1 MRKQPHSTGN
11 HPLAEVSLPMLK
23 LVRWN
28 ISTTLFLPPEQR
40 CSSNFSQTFS
50 SMLLLWNT
58 AGRTLKFFVCCLM
71 LLLVGQ
77 RLTAQPDHPPAPPPP
92 DSTDAGTTLL
102 TPHPI
107 PSGEL
112 RTAVG
117 GTITILPR
125 IVVEEELRQV
135 PMLNLELRYGLPLGF
150 AGTGRFSSN
159 VITNLA
165 SVGAEW
171 RGRLGR
177 FSASAGYSVAYWYG
191 FAAFEGFAVDAQSWL
206 TFPAVSAGF
215 DFDDFHL
222 SGRAEL
228 QFVTSRSSAT
238 EGIETGSD
246 RNALGGYAFT
256 AAIEQ
261 PFWGATS
268 AIIGLKVYY
277 SRSMY
282 QSWLAF
288 STFNEFLFYP
298 EFQFGVI
305 L

>member
-1 MRKQPHSTGN
+1 
-11 HPLAEVSLPMLK
+11 ML
-23 LVRWN
+23 RTWN
-28 ISTTLFLPPEQR
+28 FAGYTLIF
-40 CSSNFSQTFS
+40 CACCIT
-50 SMLLLWNT
+50 MLI
-58 AGRTLKFFVCCLM
+58 A
-71 LLLVGQ
+71 GQ
-77 RLTAQPDHPPAPPPP
+77 RLTAQPDHHPSPPP
-92 DSTDAGTTLL
+92 DSTTAGTTLL

-107 PSGEL
+107 PSGQL

-117 GTITILPR
+117 ATITILPR
-125 IVVEEELRQV
+125 VVAEEELRQV
-135 PMLNLELRYGLPLGF
+135 PMLNLELRYGLWLGF
-150 AGTGRFSSN
+150 AATGRVSSN

-191 FAAFEGFAVDAQSWL
+191 FAAFEGFDVDAQSWL
-206 TFPAVSAGF
+206 TFPALTAGF

-246 RNALGGYAFT
+246 RNVLGGYAFT

-261 PFWGATS
+261 PFWGTTS
-268 AIIGLKVYY
+268 AIVGLKVYY

-288 STFNEFLFYP
+288 STFNEYLFYP

>member
-1 MRKQPHSTGN
+1 MAIL
-11 HPLAEVSLPMLK
+11 LAGKP
-23 LVRWN
+23 
-28 ISTTLFLPPEQR
+28 I
-40 CSSNFSQTFS
+40 
-50 SMLLLWNT
+50 
-58 AGRTLKFFVCCLM
+58 
-71 LLLVGQ
+71 
-77 RLTAQPDHPPAPPPP
+77 TAQPAASPSSPP
-92 DSTDAGTTLL
+92 DSSIAGETLL
-102 TPHPI
+102 TPIPI
-107 PSGEL
+107 PSGEF
-112 RTAVG
+112 RAAVG
-117 GTITILPR
+117 ATITILPR
-125 IVVEEELRQV
+125 IVAEEELRQV

-150 AGTGRFSSN
+150 SATGRASTN
-159 VITNLA
+159 VITNLISA
-165 SVGAEW
+165 GAEW

-177 FSASAGYSVAYWYG
+177 FSVGAGYQVAYWYG
-191 FAAFEGFAVDAQSWL
+191 FAAFEGFDVDAQSWL
-206 TFPAVSAGF
+206 TFPALTAGF

-228 QFVTSRSSAT
+228 QFITSRSSAT

-256 AAIEQ
+256 TTLEQ
-261 PFWGATS
+261 PFWGNTS

-288 STFNEFLFYP
+288 STFNEYLFYP